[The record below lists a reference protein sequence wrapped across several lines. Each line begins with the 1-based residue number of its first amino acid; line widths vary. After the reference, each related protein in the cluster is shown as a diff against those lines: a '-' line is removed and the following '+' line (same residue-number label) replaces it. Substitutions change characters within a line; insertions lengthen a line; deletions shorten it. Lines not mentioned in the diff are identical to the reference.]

1 MESSRSVTIVDSLV
15 HDVSYDYQL
24 FERAGKLN
32 CSGVIKFSVSVPETA
47 TRIVIYRSMRHK
59 PFQTNGNVLWLN
71 KQEYPITTKEI
82 EYSNAYWN
90 THFML
95 CVYLENDNY
104 VYSRTYTISD
114 YIDEEDLALLNQQ
127 SSVEDVDVKDV
138 KIHAENGILNVEATE
153 NIVLS
158 VYDLFGNCLFCGDI
172 NGTHSIS
179 LKNLSTPFII
189 LRYSNSVSTKT
200 QKILVR

>member
-1 MESSRSVTIVDSLV
+1 
-15 HDVSYDYQL
+15 
-24 FERAGKLN
+24 
-32 CSGVIKFSVSVPETA
+32 
-47 TRIVIYRSMRHK
+47 
-59 PFQTNGNVLWLN
+59 
-71 KQEYPITTKEI
+71 
-82 EYSNAYWN
+82 
-90 THFML
+90 ML